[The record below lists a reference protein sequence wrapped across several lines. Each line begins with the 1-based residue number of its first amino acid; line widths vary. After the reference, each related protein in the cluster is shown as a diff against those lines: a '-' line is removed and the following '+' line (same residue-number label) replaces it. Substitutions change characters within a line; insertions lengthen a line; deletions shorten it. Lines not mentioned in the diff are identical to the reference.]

1 MRADSELGE
10 RVLEAER
17 RVLRATEVKAA
28 EERKEELRTT
38 GGVKAAG
45 DRKAGER
52 EDRLRATEVK
62 AAEAERDAVM

>member
-1 MRADSELGE
+1 MRADTELGE

-17 RVLRATEVKAA
+17 RVLWATEVKAA
-28 EERKEELRTT
+28 AERKEEGLRTT

-62 AAEAERDAVM
+62 AAEAERDA